1 MLFST
6 GIHSNPIFLVTENLY
21 LLMINYL
28 REKMKE
34 MPNRDWQ
41 IYTNKFIQNG
51 KSKEI
56 DKYIIERFLQI
67 DKLVVLDQWISN
79 RKLFIPR
86 GAIPNLKWEILI
98 MGGILVLSI
107 MGMLIKRGKDLKNS
121 FAFYCSSKGLGSDDF
136 KLKYLDYWLVEFF
149 FSYSH
154 QVVINGISTVSDLT
168 FINKNKSQKS
178 QRSIFIFIMKRSPF
192 LKS

>member
-1 MLFST
+1 MLLST

-28 REKMKE
+28 REEKMKE

-56 DKYIIERFLQI
+56 DKYIIGRFLQI

-86 GAIPNLKWEILI
+86 GAIQNLKWEILI
-98 MGGILVLSI
+98 MGGILVPSI
-107 MGMLIKRGKDLKNS
+107 MVMPIKRGEDLKNS
-121 FAFYCSSKGLGSDDF
+121 FAFDCSSKGGLGSDDF
-136 KLKYLDYWLVEFF
+136 
-149 FSYSH
+149 
-154 QVVINGISTVSDLT
+154 
-168 FINKNKSQKS
+168 
-178 QRSIFIFIMKRSPF
+178 
-192 LKS
+192 